1 MNFASDA
8 FLVQSSR
15 VPVCPAGQHESVVLQ
30 LDLPDW
36 QLGHPA
42 MKVREILKAVVSLKQ
57 MSEDCVV

>member
-1 MNFASDA
+1 M
-8 FLVQSSR
+8 
-15 VPVCPAGQHESVVLQ
+15 PVCPAGQHESVVLQ